1 MRDLHTVLISGY
13 AKLPSST
20 TVEAIYNMVVVVV
33 VFDERSG
40 VIVDA
45 EASMVTE
52 ITKHFVADLL
62 MGYNLN
68 DGPEAL
74 IADFE
79 AHYHGNAKKAL
90 ETAIRAVF
98 AHYQEYL
105 EEKGKLP
112 KK

>member
-20 TVEAIYNMVVVVV
+20 TAESVFNLVVVAV

-40 VIVDA
+40 VIIDA

-52 ITKHFVADLL
+52 IAKHFISDLL
-62 MGYNLN
+62 VGYNLN
-68 DGPEAL
+68 DGADAL
-74 IADFE
+74 LADFE

-98 AHYQEYL
+98 AHYVEYMN
-105 EEKGKLP
+105 GKDT
-112 KK
+112 